1 MKLRR
6 QHITAIVI
14 VGAISLWQFSGLL
27 KSEPVPEPDANPA
40 DHLTAVRVVTVTAQA
55 HTNNISIRGRTESI
69 RKVELRSKIDGQVVA
84 TPPEKGN
91 RVKKGDVI
99 CRISVDERAA
109 RLAEAQ
115 ALARQREL
123 EASASER
130 LAAKG
135 HRSETQ
141 AAASQAQLDGAKA
154 LVAQMSIELA
164 NTEIRAPFDGIVNDR
179 LVESGAYL
187 QKGDPCAILVQ
198 EDPILIV
205 GSVSEQE
212 VIFLQDGT
220 TGDVH
225 LSDGRTIA
233 ATVRFISSV
242 ANDMTR
248 TFRVEL
254 VADNKD
260 KSLRD
265 GITAVVVLPIGESMA
280 HLISSAFLVLDDD
293 GVIGVR
299 TLGDDNIVAFKAVT
313 ILGDG
318 PDGTWIQG
326 LSSTEQVITVGH
338 QFVRTGQQV
347 RTERKEA
354 KVGAVQ

>member
-6 QHITAIVI
+6 QHTTAIII
-14 VGAISLWQFSGLL
+14 VVAISLWQFSGLL
-27 KSEPVPEPDANPA
+27 KSEPAPEKAA
-40 DHLTAVRVVTVTAQA
+40 DPIDRLTAVRVETITAQM
-55 HTNNISIRGRTESI
+55 HTNEISIRGRTQSI
-69 RKVELRSKIDGQVVA
+69 RKVKLRSKIDGQVVA
-84 TPPEKGN
+84 TPPEKGD
-91 RVKKGDVI
+91 RVKEGDVI
-99 CRISVDERAA
+99 CRISIDDRAA
-109 RLAEAQ
+109 RLAEAK

-154 LVAQMSIELA
+154 LVTQMTIELD

-179 LVESGAYL
+179 LVEAGAYL
-187 QKGDPCAILVQ
+187 QKGDPCAVLVQ

-212 VIFLQDGT
+212 VIFLQNGT
-220 TGDVH
+220 QSEVQ

-233 ATVRFISSV
+233 ASVRFISSV
-242 ANDMTR
+242 ANEMTR

-254 VADNKD
+254 IADNHD
-260 KSLRD
+260 RSLRD
-265 GITAVVVLPIGESMA
+265 GITAVITVPIGETMA
-280 HLISSAFLVLDDD
+280 HLISSAFLVLNDD

-299 TLGDDNIVAFKAVT
+299 TLADGNIVAFKPVQ

-318 PDGTWIQG
+318 LEGTWIQG
-326 LSSTEQVITVGH
+326 LDDTEQIITVGH
-338 QFVRTGQQV
+338 QFVQTGQHV
-347 RTERKEA
+347 RADFGEA